1 MKLSG
6 RIRDLI
12 RANLTPQRWLGGSR
26 EGRSPERLEAQ
37 LEQIRKSL
45 TQAAGREKRLQ
56 DELLKAEQE
65 GRERDAV
72 RLRRE
77 LADLS
82 KSSDEL
88 RSVLDLIEAR
98 IKMAGEAKS
107 HDLSPPAVVETEDL
121 HLSEGIAT
129 REGTETDLASR
140 KARLAAPE
148 EKHSTKDKP

>member
-12 RANLTPQRWLGGSR
+12 RANLSPQRWLGGSR
-26 EGRSPERLEAQ
+26 ETRSSEKLEAQ

-45 TQAAGREKRLQ
+45 IRAAGREKRLQ
-56 DELLKAEQE
+56 DELLTAEQE

-82 KSSDEL
+82 KSSGEL

-98 IKMAGEAKS
+98 LEMAQGEKS
-107 HDLSPPAVVETEDL
+107 QSLSGSSSPEAEHPPL
-121 HLSEGIAT
+121 PGSSLSSDQEQ
-129 REGTETDLASR
+129 TDLDIR

-148 EKHSTKDKP
+148 QKHDTKE